1 MLKPH
6 LLLTALVLL
15 LVAGLAVH
23 MGRQQNWQWSTGG
36 HTSAP
41 EHTANAD
48 SHAGG
53 SGNGYSSGD
62 GYRNSY
68 GNNGERN
75 VPGQFD
81 YYALVLS
88 WSPTYCANEG
98 GDDDAQCNRR
108 DGRRYSFVLHGL
120 WPQYEYGYPSACRL
134 PRRPFVPENIITSM
148 LDIMPSR
155 GLVIHEYR
163 THGTCS
169 GLDPARYFAMAHR
182 LFDGITI
189 PQRFRNPYESQLV
202 SPSDIR
208 REFLQANPSFK
219 PDMIAVVC
227 GGAGKGLKE
236 VRLCVSKDG
245 QPRACGQNENQ
256 SKLCSTDRVFIP
268 PTRSTAR
275 LDSPSRWSAPA
286 DAAPTDTRPASAGQ
300 QSPLPGPRMDYDY
313 GRRNQ

>member
-23 MGRQQNWQWSTGG
+23 MGRQQNWQWSTVSPG
-36 HTSAP
+36 SSP
-41 EHTANAD
+41 EHTANAN
-48 SHAGG
+48 SSG
-53 SGNGYSSGD
+53 SGNGYGSGD

-68 GNNGERN
+68 GNDGERN

-88 WSPTYCANEG
+88 WSPTYCAEKG

-120 WPQYEYGYPSACRL
+120 WPQYEHGYPSQCRL
-134 PRRPFVPENIITSM
+134 SRRPFVPENVITSM

-169 GLDPARYFAMAHR
+169 GLDPARYFATAHR
-182 LFDGITI
+182 LFDGINI
-189 PQRFRNPYESQLV
+189 PQRFRNPFESQLIA
-202 SPSDIR
+202 PSDIR
-208 REFLQANPSFK
+208 REFLQANPNFK
-219 PDMIAVVC
+219 PDMIAIVC

-236 VRLCVSKDG
+236 VRFCVSKDG
-245 QPRACGQNENQ
+245 QPRTCGQNENQ
-256 SKLCSTDRVFIP
+256 GKLCSTDRVFIP

-275 LDSPSRWSAPA
+275 QDSPDRRSVPANAPA
-286 DAAPTDTRPASAGQ
+286 DTNPASTGQ

-313 GRRNQ
+313 GRRAQ

>member
-23 MGRQQNWQWSTGG
+23 MGRQQNWQWPTGSPG
-36 HTSAP
+36 SAP
-41 EHTANAD
+41 EHTAN
-48 SHAGG
+48 SNSSG

-68 GNNGERN
+68 GNDGERN

-120 WPQYEYGYPSACRL
+120 WPQYEHGYPSQCRL
-134 PRRPFVPENIITSM
+134 SRRPFVPENVITSM

-169 GLDPARYFAMAHR
+169 GLDPARYFATAHR
-182 LFDGITI
+182 LFDGINI
-189 PQRFRNPYESQLV
+189 PERFRNPFESQLV
-202 SPSDIR
+202 APSDIR
-208 REFLQANPSFK
+208 REFLRANPNFK
-219 PDMIAVVC
+219 PDMIAIVC

-236 VRLCVSKDG
+236 VRFCVSKDG
-245 QPRACGQNENQ
+245 EPRTCGQNENQ

-275 LDSPSRWSAPA
+275 QDAPNRRSAPENAPA
-286 DAAPTDTRPASAGQ
+286 DTSPANTQQ

-313 GRRNQ
+313 GRRTQ